1 MPARGPEGPP
11 PAPVAQ
17 RLRIR
22 FAKRGRLRFLSHRD
36 VARAFERALRRA
48 GLPVAFSAGFT
59 PHPKV
64 SWLGAAPTGA
74 ASLAEYVEIG
84 LAARRDPERVG
95 AALDASLPA
104 GLDVLACVP
113 ASGGS
118 LAERL
123 DASLWQIRLP
133 AGARGPAEEAV
144 ERFLRLDRCE
154 VERRTKDGRRQLDAR
169 AAVGYARVEA
179 APVEAGGGEAARV
192 PVAPVEAD
200 ERSRPG
206 AASGLPGGAA
216 ERDCAILT
224 CVVRHTTPAVRPD
237 DVLAALRVAAG
248 FEVAAS
254 TATRL
259 AQGRWEGGD
268 VIADPLAPD
277 VMAAGRDTSAAPGCG
292 PAVVGG

>member
-1 MPARGPEGPP
+1 
-11 PAPVAQ
+11 
-17 RLRIR
+17 
-22 FAKRGRLRFLSHRD
+22 
-36 VARAFERALRRA
+36 ALRRA

-64 SWLGAAPTGA
+64 SWLGAAPTGT

-84 LAARRDPERVG
+84 LAESRDPGRVG
-95 AALDASLPA
+95 ADLDASLPA
-104 GLDVLACVP
+104 GLDVLGCVP

-118 LAERL
+118 LADRV

-133 AGARGPAEEAV
+133 AGSKRPAEAAV
-144 ERFLRLDRCE
+144 ERFLGLDRCE

-169 AAVGYARVEA
+169 SAVVYALVEA
-179 APVEAGGGEAARV
+179 ALVEAFEDSDPEAG
-192 PVAPVEAD
+192 
-200 ERSRPG
+200 SG
-206 AASGLPGGAA
+206 GLPGGAA
-216 ERDCAILT
+216 DCDCAILS

-248 FEVAAS
+248 LEVAAS
-254 TATRL
+254 MATRL

-277 VMAAGRDTSAAPGCG
+277 VMAAGEGDSAAPECG
-292 PAVVGG
+292 PAAVGA

>member
-1 MPARGPEGPP
+1 MPARRPEGPP

-64 SWLGAAPTGA
+64 SWLGAAPTGT

-84 LAARRDPERVG
+84 LAEPRDPGRVG
-95 AALDASLPA
+95 ADLDASLPA
-104 GLDVLACVP
+104 GLDVLGCVP

-118 LAERL
+118 LADRV

-133 AGARGPAEEAV
+133 AGSKRPAEAAV
-144 ERFLRLDRCE
+144 ERFLGLDRCE

-169 AAVGYARVEA
+169 SAVVYALVEAARVEA
-179 APVEAGGGEAARV
+179 FE
-192 PVAPVEAD
+192 D
-200 ERSRPG
+200 SDPG
-206 AASGLPGGAA
+206 AGSGGLPGGAA
-216 ERDCAILT
+216 DCDCAILT

-254 TATRL
+254 TGDAVGSRPMGG
-259 AQGRWEGGD
+259 GR
-268 VIADPLAPD
+268 
-277 VMAAGRDTSAAPGCG
+277 RDRG
-292 PAVVGG
+292 PAGARRYGGRRGRLRGTGVRPGGGRCLRRDSLLLGW